1 MENLNKKIKEILK
14 QHKEGRPFFDALDFS
29 IKGDYDLLEILIN
42 KTLPTI
48 NNSYSK
54 GLLLT
59 EEKNR

>member
-1 MENLNKKIKEILK
+1 MPNINEIVEKILK
-14 QHKEGRPFFDALDFS
+14 SHKEGRPFFDALDFS